1 MFRFKQTCI
10 GLCWCCIVTLRVYA
24 QEQPHTI
31 SLSSILQQVNTTA
44 PSLVSDSAAVSVK
57 QAQQEATRYNWLPS
71 LKFNYQANVGTN
83 NNLPGGY
90 FSYGIV
96 PSNSKVRVEGNSS
109 TIVTDLGIASFDW
122 EVYNFGAFSAQQ
134 KVAAS
139 DVEVEQSKLEGSR
152 YQLQA
157 FTIDYYLQLVRIQN
171 LLAIQAQNI
180 LRNTEI
186 KRTIRSL
193 AASGVKAGVDTSIA
207 EAELSKARLT
217 YIELSNQLKQAQ
229 LQLSYISSIPAEQ
242 ILPDTTIDKTLLQ
255 RYAGFVT
262 TDIPDTANHPMM
274 RYYRELYQNSLE
286 KETLVKKSYL
296 PKVSLQAA
304 AWGRGS
310 SVSAA
315 DEFRSLSN
323 GLGFERANYLV
334 GVGITYN
341 LFDLKKKQLQLN
353 VQKANTRYAQQK
365 IAEQHSLLAVNNT
378 QADTELS
385 TALERLDEIPHQL
398 AAAQAAY
405 RQKLSLY
412 KNGLT
417 DIVELNAALSILY
430 RAETDYTNAKYIFCK
445 ALFQKAITENK
456 VAPLLNLL
464 N

>member
-1 MFRFKQTCI
+1 MRRFKQTCA
-10 GLCWCCIVTLRVYA
+10 GMCWLCMMVLRVHA
-24 QEQPHTI
+24 QEHQGTV
-31 SLSSILQQVNTTA
+31 SLQTLLQQVNATA
-44 PSLVSDSAAVSVK
+44 PSIVSDSAAVNVK
-57 QAQQEATRYNWLPS
+57 QAQLEATRYNWLPS

-96 PSNSKVRVEGNSS
+96 PSNSKVRAEGNSS
-109 TIVTDLGIASFDW
+109 TILTDVGIASFDW
-122 EVYNFGAFSAQQ
+122 EVYNFGAYGAQQ

-139 DVEVEQSKLEGSR
+139 DVQVEQSRMEGAR
-152 YQLQA
+152 YQLQS
-157 FTIDYYLQLVRIQN
+157 FTIDNYLQLVRLQDLLSIQS
-171 LLAIQAQNI
+171 QNI

-217 YIELSNQLKQAQ
+217 YIELANQLRQAQ
-229 LQLSYISSIPAEQ
+229 LQLSYISNMPAEQ
-242 ILPDTTIDKTLLQ
+242 IIPDTTMEQVLLQ
-255 RYAGFVT
+255 HYTNAIAET
-262 TDIPDTANHPMM
+262 ADTANHPLML
-274 RYYRELYQNSLE
+274 YYRQLYRNSLE

-315 DEFRSLSN
+315 DEFRSLQS
-323 GLGFERANYLV
+323 GMGFERANYLV

-365 IAEQHSLLAVNNT
+365 LSEQHQLLTVNTT
-378 QADTELS
+378 QAEAELS

-456 VAPLLNLL
+456 VTPLLNLL
-464 N
+464 K

>member
-1 MFRFKQTCI
+1 MRRFKQTCA
-10 GLCWCCIVTLRVYA
+10 GMCWLCMMALRVHA
-24 QEQPHTI
+24 QEHASTV
-31 SLSSILQQVNTTA
+31 SLQALLQQVNATA
-44 PSLVSDSAAVSVK
+44 PSIVSDSAAVNVK
-57 QAQQEATRYNWLPS
+57 QAQLEATRYNWLPS

-96 PSNSKVRVEGNSS
+96 PSNSKVRAEGNSS
-109 TIVTDLGIASFDW
+109 AILTDVGIASFDW
-122 EVYNFGAFSAQQ
+122 EVYNFGAYSAQQ

-139 DVEVEQSKLEGSR
+139 DVQVEQSRMEGAR

-157 FTIDYYLQLVRIQN
+157 FTIDNYLQLVRLQDLLSIQS
-171 LLAIQAQNI
+171 QNI

-193 AASGVKAGVDTSIA
+193 AANGVKAGVDTSIA

-217 YIELSNQLKQAQ
+217 YIELANQLRQAQ
-229 LQLSYISSIPAEQ
+229 LQLSYISNIPPEQ
-242 ILPDTTIDKTLLQ
+242 IIPDTTMEQALLQ
-255 RYAGFVT
+255 HYTSAVSET
-262 TDIPDTANHPMM
+262 ADTANHPLML
-274 RYYRELYQNSLE
+274 YYRQLYRNSLD

-310 SVSAA
+310 SVSAT
-315 DEFRSLSN
+315 DEFRSLPS
-323 GLGFERANYLV
+323 GIGFERANYLV

-341 LFDLKKKQLQLN
+341 LFDLKKKQLQLH

-365 IAEQHSLLAVNNT
+365 LSEQHQLLTVNT
-378 QADTELS
+378 SQAEAELS

-430 RAETDYTNAKYIFCK
+430 RAETDFTNAKYIFCK

-456 VAPLLNLL
+456 VTPLLNLL
-464 N
+464 K